1 MSLGVSKIK
10 EEKINNPVLI
20 LIKSGEQLPN
30 ALCQTQV
37 LEGER
42 VWVGMKMSQMG
53 RVPLPSKPPAYC
65 PYVETKPK
73 STLN

>member
-37 LEGER
+37 LERGAC
-42 VWVGMKMSQMG
+42 VGGHENEPDGQGS
-53 RVPLPSKPPAYC
+53 S
-65 PYVETKPK
+65 PK
-73 STLN
+73 